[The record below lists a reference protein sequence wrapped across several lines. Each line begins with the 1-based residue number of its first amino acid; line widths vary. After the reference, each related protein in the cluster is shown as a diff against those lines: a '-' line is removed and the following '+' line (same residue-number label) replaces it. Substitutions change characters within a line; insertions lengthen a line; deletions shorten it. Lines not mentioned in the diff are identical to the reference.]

1 MSGLALKGCDLAHT
15 LSKPDPTRYTRAMKS
30 ASHVFRALP
39 LARIGIAA
47 AIGAL
52 MVAALTGWSMHGT
65 AILFTY
71 AQDGL
76 AWCL

>member
-1 MSGLALKGCDLAHT
+1 MLA
-15 LSKPDPTRYTRAMKS
+15 RAQYIHIMKS
-30 ASHVFRALP
+30 PSDVSAWP
-39 LARIGIAA
+39 LARIGIAV
-47 AIGAL
+47 AIAAL
-52 MVAALTGWSMHGT
+52 MLAALAGWSIHGT

>member
-1 MSGLALKGCDLAHT
+1 MLA
-15 LSKPDPTRYTRAMKS
+15 RAQYIDMMKS
-30 ASHVFRALP
+30 PSDVLRAWP
-39 LARIGIAA
+39 LARIGIAV
-47 AIGAL
+47 AIAAL
-52 MVAALTGWSMHGT
+52 MLAALAGWWMHGT